1 MLHIYS
7 LLMAVLLPWFVL
19 RLYWRARGQRRVRL
33 GELAQ
38 RLGYSG
44 AERATVD
51 IWLHAVSV
59 GEAKLALR
67 LSQALWQQ
75 NPDLRLLIT
84 CTTDTGLSVVQK
96 QTSARL
102 LFSYSPYDLPAVS
115 RRFLQR
121 HRPRLVLIIETELW
135 PNMLANLGRSKVPV
149 CLVNARMSSRSMRR
163 YQRIPQHARL
173 CFQPLSKVYA
183 QWQADAE
190 RLQQLG
196 VAREKL
202 EVVGSLKLDESSP
215 QGTNN
220 LHAQLGALDASEA
233 LITFASTQPGEE
245 KKLQTLIEQLC
256 QMQHTRVVL
265 VPRHP
270 HRAPELTKLLQSCQP
285 QLFSQMP
292 SAQPWRLLIVDAIGV
307 LGDFYAISQIAVIG
321 GSFVAH
327 GGQNMIEAIDRGV
340 PTLIG
345 PSDRNFL
352 EVSKMLVAAGALL
365 QVRDPQELQS
375 QLQRLLASPEQRARM
390 ARAGRN
396 FLHSYKGLYDRLA
409 HDLLKFL

>member
-1 MLHIYS
+1 MRHIYS
-7 LLMAVLLPWFVL
+7 LLMAALLPWFVL
-19 RLYWRARGQRRVRL
+19 RLYWRARGQRRVRFA
-33 GELAQ
+33 EIAQ

-44 AERATVD
+44 AECATID

-67 LSQALWQQ
+67 LGQALWQQ
-75 NPDLRLLIT
+75 NSDLRLLIT
-84 CTTDTGLSVVQK
+84 CTTDTGFSLVQK
-96 QTSARL
+96 QASARL
-102 LFSYSPYDLPAVS
+102 LASYSPYDLPTAS

-135 PNMLANLGRSKVPV
+135 PNMLANLRRRGVPV
-149 CLVNARMSSRSMRR
+149 CLVNARMSSRSARR
-163 YQRIPQHARL
+163 YQRIPQHAQL
-173 CFQPLSKVYA
+173 CFQGLSKVYA

-196 VAREKL
+196 VAADKL

-215 QGTNN
+215 QSTNN

-245 KKLQTLIEQLC
+245 KKLQALIEWLC
-256 QMQHTRVVL
+256 QLPHTRVVL

-270 HRAPELTKLLQSCQP
+270 HRARELAKLLQSCQA

-352 EVSKMLVAAGALL
+352 EISKMLVEAGALL
-365 QVRDPQELQS
+365 QVRDAQELQD
-375 QLQRLLASPEQRARM
+375 QLQRLLANPEQRARM
-390 ARAGRN
+390 TQAGHN
-396 FLHSYKGLYDRLA
+396 FLQSYKGLYDRLA
-409 HDLLKFL
+409 HDLLEFL

>member
-1 MLHIYS
+1 MRYIYS
-7 LLMAVLLPWFVL
+7 LLMAALLPWFVL
-19 RLYWRARGQRRVRL
+19 RLYWRARGQRRVRFA
-33 GELAQ
+33 EIAQ

-84 CTTDTGLSVVQK
+84 CTTDTGFSLVQK

-102 LFSYSPYDLPAVS
+102 LASYSPYDLTAVS

-121 HRPRLVLIIETELW
+121 HSPRLVLIIETELW
-135 PNMLANLGRSKVPV
+135 PNMLANLRRRGVPV

-163 YQRIPQHARL
+163 YQRIPQHAQL
-173 CFQPLSKVYA
+173 CFQALSKVYA

-196 VAREKL
+196 VAPDKL

-215 QGTNN
+215 QRTHN
-220 LHAQLGALDASEA
+220 LRAQLGTLATSDS

-245 KKLQTLIEQLC
+245 KNCK
-256 QMQHTRVVL
+256 R
-265 VPRHP
+265 
-270 HRAPELTKLLQSCQP
+270 
-285 QLFSQMP
+285 
-292 SAQPWRLLIVDAIGV
+292 
-307 LGDFYAISQIAVIG
+307 
-321 GSFVAH
+321 
-327 GGQNMIEAIDRGV
+327 
-340 PTLIG
+340 
-345 PSDRNFL
+345 
-352 EVSKMLVAAGALL
+352 
-365 QVRDPQELQS
+365 
-375 QLQRLLASPEQRARM
+375 
-390 ARAGRN
+390 
-396 FLHSYKGLYDRLA
+396 
-409 HDLLKFL
+409 

>member
-19 RLYWRARGQRRVRL
+19 RLYWRARGQRRL
-33 GELAQ
+33 HLSEIAQ

-44 AERATVD
+44 AENATVD

-102 LFSYSPYDLPAVS
+102 RCSYSPYDLPAVS
-115 RRFLQR
+115 RRFLEY

-149 CLVNARMSSRSMRR
+149 CLVNARMSNRSMRR
-163 YQRIPQHARL
+163 YQRIPQHAQL

-196 VAREKL
+196 VGPDKL

-215 QGTNN
+215 QSTHD
-220 LHAQLGALDASEA
+220 LRAQLGALDDSEA

-245 KKLQTLIEQLC
+245 KKLQALIEQLC

-270 HRAPELTKLLQSCQP
+270 HRAPELAKLLQSCQP

-352 EVSKMLVAAGALL
+352 EVSKMLVTAGALL

-396 FLHSYKGLYDRLA
+396 FLQSYKGLYDRLA
-409 HDLLKFL
+409 RDLLKFL